1 MKLKKYSRFDAMR
14 FEENEICREE
24 HEYMLKFLLVGDSDV
39 GKDEIADLLG
49 PSVSYTPDALFI
61 RNFSC
66 VIIFK
71 LIIT

>member
-1 MKLKKYSRFDAMR
+1 MR
-14 FEENEICREE
+14 IAASELCRDE

-61 RNFSC
+61 RNSFYR
-66 VIIFK
+66 IIFK
-71 LIIT
+71 FIVT